1 MTSLKPDLHF
11 ICQISWLALNI
22 HYIWQFS
29 YFAYMFMISKVQAT
43 AMKSDHFVFSL
54 IANSNYTNVETEH
67 LIYPLSSLVVKQ
79 IILKTTKKNIATG
92 ETSPAIT
99 PYYTYHFSISTSLTF
114 ITSKLPSQDDFHHLI
129 TFTTR

>member
-1 MTSLKPDLHF
+1 
-11 ICQISWLALNI
+11 
-22 HYIWQFS
+22 
-29 YFAYMFMISKVQAT
+29 MISKVQAT

-99 PYYTYHFSISTSLTF
+99 PYHFF
-114 ITSKLPSQDDFHHLI
+114 GDFNFFNFHHLI
-129 TFTTR
+129 TFITR